1 MEEFTC
7 ASNVT
12 KIEVNNVINLSTKS
26 IKQCL
31 KRKKKKRLRKKSI
44 NK

>member
-12 KIEVNNVINLSTKS
+12 KIEVNNVINLSTRS

-31 KRKKKKRLRKKSI
+31 KRNKKREEKV
-44 NK
+44 N

>member
-31 KRKKKKRLRKKSI
+31 KRKKKKKKAKEKV
-44 NK
+44 N